1 MNQANEKQATFLGT
15 YFDRDSIMKISRWA
29 EAVAWIV
36 LTLYLLSW
44 AFSLLLFIGQYTSGL
59 YFAKGMTFLDA
70 VNVFIPYFIQ
80 PLPGVFYFFGLQAV
94 SKVLLILMDME
105 ENTRRA
111 ARKVSHLIAP
121 AQACCKLPPGDNL
134 HDLCAL
140 PSEGTANGGT
150 RRAWNGSELR
160 FLFAL

>member
-1 MNQANEKQATFLGT
+1 MNQANEKQAMFLGT
-15 YFDRDSIMKISRWA
+15 YFDRDSIIKISRWA
-29 EAVAWIV
+29 EAVAWIA

-44 AFSLLLFIGQYTSGL
+44 AFSLLLFMGQYTSGL

-94 SKVLLILMDME
+94 SKILLILMDIE

-111 ARKVSHLIAP
+111 ARK
-121 AQACCKLPPGDNL
+121 
-134 HDLCAL
+134 
-140 PSEGTANGGT
+140 
-150 RRAWNGSELR
+150 
-160 FLFAL
+160 